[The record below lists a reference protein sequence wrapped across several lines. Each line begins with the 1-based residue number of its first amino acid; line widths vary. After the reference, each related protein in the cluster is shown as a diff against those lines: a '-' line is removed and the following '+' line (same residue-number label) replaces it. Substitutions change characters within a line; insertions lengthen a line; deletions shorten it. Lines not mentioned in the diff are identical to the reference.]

1 MKYFCC
7 GDNEKEKQ
15 KSTSSAANQTVTG
28 PSQKLSGMF
37 NNDQSGYALSFTEI
51 RQYL

>member
-1 MKYFCC
+1 MSAFS

-15 KSTSSAANQTVTG
+15 KTTSSAANQTVTG

-37 NNDQSGYALSFTEI
+37 NKDPKRLCAI
-51 RQYL
+51 IH